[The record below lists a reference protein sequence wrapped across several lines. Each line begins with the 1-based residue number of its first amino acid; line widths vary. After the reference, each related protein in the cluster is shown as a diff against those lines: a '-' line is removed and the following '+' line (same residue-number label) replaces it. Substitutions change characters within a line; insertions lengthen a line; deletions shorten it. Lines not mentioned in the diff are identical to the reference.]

1 MTDEIKVHV
10 VKYPDR
16 NNLVMRYRDPFN
28 GKQVQRSTG
37 TTKQRDAERKAAKWE
52 AELREGRY
60 QKRRNMPWEDFRTYY
75 SDNALPG
82 LAVASTSSYETT
94 LNVFERAANPQRLT
108 DVTTERVTA
117 FVTELRKRGRTEA
130 TVAHHLR
137 HLKATMRWAHRQGL
151 LTVLPQFDMPKR
163 VKGAKVM
170 RGRAITAEEF
180 ERMLKVVPKIVENTA
195 AKSWTFYLHSLW
207 ESGLRLSESLTLRWD
222 NAPDAIV
229 VDLTGRRPMLCIP
242 AVTEK
247 GNQDRLLPITPE
259 FATLLASVPKGE
271 RRGRVFKLL
280 DIDGTLLQ
288 PTRRLV
294 GPIVS
299 AIGKAAGVVVD
310 ERRKG
315 GNIVRKFASAH
326 DLRRAFGFRWAFR
339 VMPTVLREL
348 MRHEDIAT
356 TMAYYVGDNALATAD
371 AVWNAIGTI
380 SGTSHKGRDSQGY
393 ENSLNS
399 SGDDRS

>member
-1 MTDEIKVHV
+1 MIDEIKVHV

-16 NNLVMRYRDPFN
+16 ANLVMRYRDPFT

-60 QKRRNMPWEDFRTYY
+60 QKRCKMSWEDFRTYY

-82 LAVASTSSYETT
+82 LAVASISSYETT
-94 LNVFERAANPQRLT
+94 LNVFERTANPQRLA

-117 FVTELRKRGRTEA
+117 FVTELRKQGRTEA
-130 TVAHHLR
+130 TVGHHLR
-137 HLKATMRWAHRQGL
+137 HLKATMRWVNRQGL

-180 ERMLKVVPKIVENTA
+180 DRMLKVVPKIVENTA
-195 AKSWTFYLHSLW
+195 AKSWEFYLRSLW
-207 ESGLRLSESLTLRWD
+207 ESGLRLSESLTLRWE

-229 VDLTGRRPMLCIP
+229 VDLTGRRPMLRIP
-242 AVTEK
+242 AEAEK

-259 FATLLASVPKGE
+259 FATLLAGIPERE

-280 DIDGTLLQ
+280 DIDGTLL
-288 PTRRLV
+288 PTSRTIV
-294 GPIVS
+294 GKIVS
-299 AIGKAAGVVVD
+299 AIGETAGVVVD

-315 GNIVRKFASAH
+315 DQTVRKFASAH
-326 DLRRAFGFRWAFR
+326 DLRRAFGQRWSAR

-348 MRHEDIAT
+348 MRHASIAT
-356 TMAYYVGDNALATAD
+356 TMAYYVGDNAEATAD
-371 AVWNAIGTI
+371 ALWNAIGTI
-380 SGTSHKGRDSQGY
+380 SGTTASAH
-393 ENSLNS
+393 
-399 SGDDRS
+399 